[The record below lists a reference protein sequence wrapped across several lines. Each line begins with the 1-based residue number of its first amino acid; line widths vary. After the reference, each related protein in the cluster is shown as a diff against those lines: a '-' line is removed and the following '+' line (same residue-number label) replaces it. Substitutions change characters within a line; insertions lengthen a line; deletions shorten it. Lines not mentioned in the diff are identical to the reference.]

1 MTVATP
7 YSTRLGID
15 RRRYP
20 LGSNHAGQKS
30 IHCRRCRTRF
40 DVGRERARLVVF
52 DGLCAECGGGEASK
66 GGGQ

>member
-1 MTVATP
+1 MTVTTP

-20 LGSNHAGQKS
+20 LGSNHARQKS
-30 IHCRRCRTRF
+30 IRCRRCRTRF